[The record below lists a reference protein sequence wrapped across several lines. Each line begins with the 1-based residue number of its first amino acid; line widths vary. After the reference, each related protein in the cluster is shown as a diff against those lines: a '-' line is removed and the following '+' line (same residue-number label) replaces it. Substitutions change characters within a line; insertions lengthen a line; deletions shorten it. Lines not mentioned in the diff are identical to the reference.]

1 MEKLQELFTNF
12 VNGGDLNRYILLA
25 VILAVGSLGLGAA
38 GRFVFGKRSLL
49 GTAVSSSIAIVFLY
63 ALTATFLALGSDFS
77 RFTAPLPF
85 VTVDGDWMTF
95 FTFTGKDH
103 TAICTQLLNMVI
115 LAFVVSIA
123 DRFLPRGKNI
133 FLWLILRVLTVC
145 FGFVAHFLVS
155 YLIGHFLPEGIA
167 QYAPTVMLI
176 LLALML
182 LTGALKLLVGIVI
195 GTVNPLIGA
204 LYTFFFANV
213 IGKQITRSVLTTIL
227 LSLLI
232 FALEQLGI
240 STISISLESLMLYIP
255 YGAGLLGLWY
265 ASNRLF

>member
-1 MEKLQELFTNF
+1 MERLQELFTNF

-25 VILAVGSLGLGAA
+25 VILAAGSLGLGAA

-133 FLWLILRVLTVC
+133 FLWLILRV
-145 FGFVAHFLVS
+145 
-155 YLIGHFLPEGIA
+155 P
-167 QYAPTVMLI
+167 
-176 LLALML
+176 
-182 LTGALKLLVGIVI
+182 
-195 GTVNPLIGA
+195 
-204 LYTFFFANV
+204 
-213 IGKQITRSVLTTIL
+213 
-227 LSLLI
+227 
-232 FALEQLGI
+232 
-240 STISISLESLMLYIP
+240 ISLSATSSAISYRRELPSMHP
-255 YGAGLLGLWY
+255 Q
-265 ASNRLF
+265 